1 MHRRGVRIAPHARPA
16 DERSVEC
23 RTRGVKINGFAA
35 GPSSRKGDSMN
46 ASIRKLRTV
55 VGHSPLT
62 ILALVAVLI
71 AGCSTTK
78 YPAAPADSATSD
90 YVYHIG
96 PSDVVN
102 VIVWR
107 NPELSMAVPVRPD
120 GKITTPLVDDL
131 PALGKTPTDLER
143 DMEKALG
150 KYIRDPVVTVV
161 VTSFVGPA
169 NEQVRV
175 IGEATK
181 PQVLPYRRDLTVL
194 DVMIA
199 VGGLTDFADG
209 NGARIFRVADGKL
222 YSVRLRDL
230 VKRGDITANVEM
242 KPGDILIIP
251 QSWF

>member
-1 MHRRGVRIAPHARPA
+1 MNTLIANLGAA
-16 DERSVEC
+16 FNRSG
-23 RTRGVKINGFAA
+23 RTLVAIVAA
-35 GPSSRKGDSMN
+35 
-46 ASIRKLRTV
+46 LV
-55 VGHSPLT
+55 VGACATQSYPP
-62 ILALVAVLI
+62 APGD
-71 AGCSTTK
+71 AGTT
-78 YPAAPADSATSD
+78 D

-107 NPELSMAVPVRPD
+107 NPELSMSVPVRPD
-120 GKITTPLVDDL
+120 GKITMPLVDDL
-131 PALGKTPTDLER
+131 AALGKTPTELER

-175 IGEATK
+175 VGEAAR
-181 PQVLPYRRDLTVL
+181 PQVLPYRRNMTVL

-199 VGGLTDFADG
+199 AGGLTDFADG
-209 NGARIFRVADGKL
+209 NGARIFRVADGGKL

>member
-1 MHRRGVRIAPHARPA
+1 MNTALAMLRDRIA
-16 DERSVEC
+16 RS
-23 RTRGVKINGFAA
+23 RGAA
-35 GPSSRKGDSMN
+35 
-46 ASIRKLRTV
+46 I
-55 VGHSPLT
+55 
-62 ILALVAVLI
+62 ALVIGVMV
-71 AGCSTTK
+71 AGCATPEF
-78 YPAAPADSATSD
+78 PAAPGQAGVAD

-107 NPELSMAVPVRPD
+107 NPELSMSVPVRPD

-131 PALGKTPTDLER
+131 LALGKTPTELER

-150 KYIRDPVVTVV
+150 KYIRDPVVTIV
-161 VTSFVGPA
+161 VTQFVGPA
-169 NEQVRV
+169 GEQIRV
-175 IGEATK
+175 IGEAAK
-181 PQVLPYRRDLTVL
+181 PSVLPYRINMTVL

-209 NGARIFRVADGKL
+209 NAARIFRVGEGGRL
-222 YSVRLRDL
+222 YGVRLRDL